1 LLQVFSYPFH
11 DPVMTDRGFISDEKT
26 TLKSFIAAAVIGF
39 SAILLFSFV
48 GIYAQMLGL
57 EGQAAVEVSKTLG
70 VFTTIIMNFIM
81 ITSASSTIDSTFA
94 SVSKM
99 VVIDLGKKE
108 FATVT
113 KGRLIMIIAAIV
125 GTIPLFFSPEILS
138 ATTISGTM
146 VLGLAPIFIFWKM
159 PAPKISFHLAVG
171 TGVAAGIILT
181 FGLLPDSLY
190 ISSGKYADLLSIN
203 VYAMSL
209 ILILYLVPALAMKKN
224 ENISSIFLETIPL
237 EKNK

>member
-1 LLQVFSYPFH
+1 
-11 DPVMTDRGFISDEKT
+11 
-26 TLKSFIAAAVIGF
+26 
-39 SAILLFSFV
+39 
-48 GIYAQMLGL
+48 MLGL
-57 EGQAAVEVSKTLG
+57 EGQAAVEVSKTFG

-113 KGRLIMIIAAIV
+113 KGRLIMVIAAIV
-125 GTIPLFFSPEILS
+125 GTIPLLFSPEILS

-146 VLGLAPIFIFWKM
+146 VLGLAPIFIFWKL
-159 PAPKISFHLAVG
+159 PAPKISFHLAVW
-171 TGVAAGIILT
+171 TGIAAGIILT
-181 FGLLPDSLY
+181 FGLFPKSLY

-203 VYAMSL
+203 VYAMGL
-209 ILILYLVPALAMKKN
+209 ILILYLIPAFAMNKSDKL
-224 ENISSIFLETIPL
+224 SSVILETIPL
-237 EKNK
+237 KEK